1 MTSLP
6 AFALDLWA
14 LLPEV
19 FLAGALGVLL
29 SYGVAYS
36 TSTARAFPLLGRPT
50 LGLALWSLLLTAGL
64 VAHGPI
70 TQALL
75 CAQAFQVDAATT
87 WAKLLLLGATGG
99 AGLLSGRD
107 LARQRLAA
115 FEYGPLVLLAV
126 LGMLCMVSSADLLTL
141 YLSLELQGLCLY
153 VLAALQ
159 RTSPFAAEA
168 GLKYFLLGAFSSGVF
183 LLGCSLLYGT
193 TGTTQWHA
201 FATLGFGGGQTE
213 VSPALLLGV
222 LCLFVGLLF
231 KLAAAPFHVW
241 APDVYEGAPT
251 PVTCFFAVAPKV
263 ALLAALM
270 RLALQSFYEFALPW
284 QQGLLLC
291 SLLSLLVG
299 ALGAMAQSHL
309 KRLLAYSS
317 IGHVGYMLLALAC
330 GTLEG
335 AQALHL
341 YLAFYLCTALCSF
354 GVLLALQGVGGG
366 RPRMLSDLAQLGVA
380 NPALAFTL
388 AVALF
393 SMAGIP
399 PLAGFL
405 GKWAVFG
412 AALGAQ
418 YYGLAVVGVLTSV
431 VSCFY
436 YLRLVQVLYFE
447 PTTRWVSYHRPPWS
461 AALVL
466 GLALGALLGAVLY
479 PSPIFM
485 GAHRAALALC
495 A

>member
-36 TSTARAFPLLGRPT
+36 TSRARIPGGRSHHLGE
-50 LGLALWSLLLTAGL
+50 ASA
-64 VAHGPI
+64 
-70 TQALL
+70 
-75 CAQAFQVDAATT
+75 
-87 WAKLLLLGATGG
+87 LGATLG

-115 FEYGPLVLLAV
+115 FEYAPLMLLAV

-201 FATLGFGGGQTE
+201 LATLGFGGGQAE

-263 ALLAALM
+263 ALFAALT

-284 QQGLLLC
+284 QQGLLFC

-299 ALGAMAQSHL
+299 ALGALAQSHL

-317 IGHVGYMLLALAC
+317 IG
-330 GTLEG
+330 
-335 AQALHL
+335 
-341 YLAFYLCTALCSF
+341 
-354 GVLLALQGVGGG
+354 VGG
-366 RPRMLSDLAQLGVA
+366 A

-388 AVALF
+388 AIALF

-418 YYGLAVVGVLTSV
+418 YYGLALVGVLTSV

-436 YLRLVQVLYFE
+436 YLRLVKVLYFE
-447 PTTRWVSYHRPPWS
+447 PTPRWVSYHRPPWA

-466 GLALGALLGAVLY
+466 GLALGGLLGAVLY